1 MVSFVKSVAGVFG
14 LRSGVE
20 QPPYRV
26 VEKLG
31 AAVEVRRYRPR
42 VAAETVANDRDLK
55 TARRT
60 AFERLYAYISG
71 ANRRGPAAVAEN
83 QTAGPEAIAMTAP
96 VETAFAA
103 QGALT
108 MRFLLPSGWTLKSA
122 PPPADGRVR
131 IVELPE
137 QTIAVLRFS
146 GNRSAQTI
154 AFRTTDLMGALEVS
168 VWKPVGRPFAWLYDP
183 PWTLPPCRRNE
194 VGVVVVRR

>member
-1 MVSFVKSVAGVFG
+1 MVSFFESLAGVFG
-14 LRSGVE
+14 VRSGIE

-42 VAAETVANDRDLK
+42 VAAETVASDRDLK

-60 AFERLYAYISG
+60 AFERLYGYISAG
-71 ANRRGPAAVAEN
+71 NRPGRAAAAEN
-83 QTAGPEAIAMTAP
+83 ETAEPEAIAMTAP
-96 VETAFAA
+96 VETSFAA

-108 MRFLLPSGWTLKSA
+108 MRFILPSGRTLNSA
-122 PPPADGRVR
+122 PSPTDDRVR
-131 IVELPE
+131 LIEIPG

-146 GNRSAQTI
+146 GNRSADTI

-168 VWKPVGRPFAWLYDP
+168 VWRPVGRPFAWLYDP
-183 PWTLPPCRRNE
+183 PWTLPPYRRNE